1 MAGSLALGVAPAGA
15 KALCVF
21 VHGRARSPEAIQ
33 AAEIGHLTAP
43 DVACVL
49 PRAAGESWY
58 SSRAIDRLTQTARA
72 ELARSIADVARAV
85 VALQGAAPG
94 VPLMLAGVSQGACL
108 ALELAFSGTVPVQA
122 VVMLTGCRVGSD
134 ASDRPAALPF
144 GLPVWLTTWQDDP
157 WIPLPAV
164 AQAVV
169 VPGQAGAQVRA
180 EIFPARPHETSTAEI
195 ALLDGILGGLA
206 ARAVVRA

>member
-1 MAGSLALGVAPAGA
+1 MAGMAGSLALGVAPSRA

-21 VHGRARSPEAIQ
+21 VHGRTRSPEAMQ
-33 AAEIGHLTAP
+33 AAVIGHLTAP

-58 SSRAIDRLTQTARA
+58 SSRAIDPLNGTARG
-72 ELARSIADVARAV
+72 ELARSTADVARAV

-94 VPLMLAGVSQGACL
+94 VPLVLAGVSQGACL
-108 ALELAFSGTVPVQA
+108 ALELAFSGTVAVQA
-122 VVMLTGCRVGSD
+122 VVALTRCRVGSD
-134 ASDRPAALPF
+134 ASDRPAGLPV
-144 GLPVWLTTWQDDP
+144 GLPVWLTAGQDDP
-157 WIPLPAV
+157 WIPLSAV

-180 EIFPARPHETSTAEI
+180 AIFPARPHEISTAEI

-206 ARAVVRA
+206 TRR